1 MMQARTLSEHRI
13 ARDLGE
19 ALCRRMVGGCIRDL
33 QRMQGHMLSGD
44 DSGLINTWDEICVQQ
59 QIEHSFS
66 WHAYLATMDTF
77 IECRVSQLKPYELD
91 AIWLLTRQGDEW
103 DSELEEGR
111 GRYPVSEH
119 DVAAYLQDELLSEA
133 TNWSNSRIQSYL
145 DGRYEWG

>member
-1 MMQARTLSEHRI
+1 MKQARTLSERRI

-44 DSGLINTWDEICVQQ
+44 DSGLVNTWDEICVQQ

-66 WHAYLATMDTF
+66 WHAYVATMDTF
-77 IECRVSQLKPYELD
+77 IEYRVSQLKPYELD
-91 AIWLLTRQGDEW
+91 AVWLLTRAGDEW
-103 DSELEEGR
+103 DSELEKDR

-119 DVAAYLQDELLSEA
+119 DVAAYLLDELLSEA
-133 TNWSNSRIQSYL
+133 TNWSNSRIQGYL
-145 DGRYEWG
+145 DGRYEWD

>member
-1 MMQARTLSEHRI
+1 MKQARTLSEHRI

-44 DSGLINTWDEICVQQ
+44 DSGLVNTWDEICVQQ

-66 WHAYLATMDTF
+66 WHAYVATMDTF
-77 IECRVSQLKPYELD
+77 IEYRVSQLKPYELD
-91 AIWLLTRQGDEW
+91 AVWLLTRAGDEW
-103 DSELEEGR
+103 DSELEKDR

-119 DVAAYLQDELLSEA
+119 DVAAYLLDELLSEA
-133 TNWSNSRIQSYL
+133 TNWSNSRIQGYL
-145 DGRYEWG
+145 DGRYEWD

>member
-1 MMQARTLSEHRI
+1 MKQARTLSENRI

-66 WHAYLATMDTF
+66 WHAYAATMDALL
-77 IECRVSQLKPYELD
+77 EHRVSQLRPYELD
-91 AIWLLTRQGDEW
+91 ALWLLTPQGDDW
-103 DSELEEGR
+103 DCELEDER
-111 GRYPVSEH
+111 ETYPVSEH
-119 DVAAYLQDELLSEA
+119 DVVDYLQDELLTEA
-133 TNWSNSRIQSYL
+133 ANWSNARISSYL
-145 DGRYEWG
+145 ERGYD

>member
-1 MMQARTLSEHRI
+1 MKQARTLSEHRI

-66 WHAYLATMDTF
+66 WHAYVATMDAV
-77 IECRVSQLKPYELD
+77 IEYRISQLKPYELE
-91 AIWLLTRQGDEW
+91 AVWLLTGQGEDWDCVLDDER
-103 DSELEEGR
+103 E
-111 GRYPVSEH
+111 RYPVSDS
-119 DVAAYLQDELLSEA
+119 DVVAYLQDELLTAA
-133 TNWSNSRIQSYL
+133 TNWSNSRIQGYL
-145 DGRYEWG
+145 DGRYGWE

>member
-1 MMQARTLSEHRI
+1 MKQARTLSEHRI

-44 DSGLINTWDEICVQQ
+44 DSGLVNTWDEICVQQ

-66 WHAYLATMDTF
+66 WHAYVATIDAF
-77 IECRVSQLKPYELD
+77 IESRVSQLKPYELD
-91 AIWLLTRQGDEW
+91 AVWLLTAQGEDWGCELSDERE
-103 DSELEEGR
+103 S
-111 GRYPVSEH
+111 YPVSDR
-119 DVAAYLQDELLSEA
+119 DVAAYLLDELLSAA
-133 TNWSNSRIQSYL
+133 TNWSNSRIQGYL